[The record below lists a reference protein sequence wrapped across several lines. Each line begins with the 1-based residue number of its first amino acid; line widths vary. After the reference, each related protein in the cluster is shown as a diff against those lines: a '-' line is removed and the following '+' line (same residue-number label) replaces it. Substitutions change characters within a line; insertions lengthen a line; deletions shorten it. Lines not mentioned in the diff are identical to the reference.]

1 MARLGQRE
9 VFFFFS
15 PLCVASPFLWNVC
28 MYENAMRSRHCG
40 YNSQCYITV
49 LLLLNLSIIQAMNWL
64 LCCVIGFKE
73 LHLSPGWSRPFCCIL
88 APSLSFCLYHAAL
101 LSYSIDSSIHPLHS
115 KAFFFFFFFHLHLL
129 HPLLDLLPCGKKRGR
144 KKRQKEKDYFF
155 FCLSQNLQQPAI
167 SAPHLVCSSSLT
179 LNASQQLPWR
189 RRGAWGSV
197 IADVRRS
204 KHTDSDKE

>member
-1 MARLGQRE
+1 
-9 VFFFFS
+9 
-15 PLCVASPFLWNVC
+15 
-28 MYENAMRSRHCG
+28 MRSRHCG

-73 LHLSPGWSRPFCCIL
+73 LHLSPGWSRPFCFIL

-101 LSYSIDSSIHPLHS
+101 SKLLDRLLCSPSSFEGLLL
-115 KAFFFFFFFHLHLL
+115 FFFHLHLL

-155 FCLSQNLQQPAI
+155 FFVSLKTCNSLPFLHHISFVPVLSLLMPANSCHGDGEVLGGVWLQMLEEVNTQTQTKSRTRKTNKGAY
-167 SAPHLVCSSSLT
+167 SL
-179 LNASQQLPWR
+179 N
-189 RRGAWGSV
+189 
-197 IADVRRS
+197 
-204 KHTDSDKE
+204 

>member
-1 MARLGQRE
+1 
-9 VFFFFS
+9 
-15 PLCVASPFLWNVC
+15 
-28 MYENAMRSRHCG
+28 MRSRHCG

-73 LHLSPGWSRPFCCIL
+73 LHLSPGWSRPFCFIL

-101 LSYSIDSSIHPLHS
+101 LSYSIDSSVHPLHS

-155 FCLSQNLQQPAI
+155 FFVSLKTCNSLPFLHHISFVPVLSLLMPANSCHGDGEVLGGVWLQMLEEVNTQTQTKSRTRKTNKGAY
-167 SAPHLVCSSSLT
+167 SL
-179 LNASQQLPWR
+179 N
-189 RRGAWGSV
+189 
-197 IADVRRS
+197 
-204 KHTDSDKE
+204 

>member
-1 MARLGQRE
+1 
-9 VFFFFS
+9 
-15 PLCVASPFLWNVC
+15 
-28 MYENAMRSRHCG
+28 MRSRHCG

-73 LHLSPGWSRPFCCIL
+73 LHLSPGWSRPFCFIL

-101 LSYSIDSSIHPLHS
+101 SKLLDRLLCSPSSFEGLLL
-115 KAFFFFFFFHLHLL
+115 FFFHLHLL